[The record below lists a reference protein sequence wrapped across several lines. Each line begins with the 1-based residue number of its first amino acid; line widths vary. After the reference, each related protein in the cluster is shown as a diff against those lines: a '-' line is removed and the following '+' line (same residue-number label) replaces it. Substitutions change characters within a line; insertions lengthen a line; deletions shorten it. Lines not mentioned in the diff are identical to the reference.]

1 MAINLGSLWV
11 EVMLSE
17 ALRVPFRAAD
27 STGTLLVGTV
37 LTGATAIAT
46 VGWIAL
52 LTVDPRLGA
61 AATPIVFLL
70 GLVVRGYLVGVVAA
84 GIDDRSVAPSFV
96 RWGSLL
102 RDGVRSAAVS
112 AVYALPAAVCLGL
125 AAGAGVATVL
135 DPPGFAGAPQVLA
148 ALAILIGG
156 FGLLCYLLVYLY
168 LRPAARAVLAAT
180 GSVRAAI
187 DPRRPIRV
195 SLSGPY
201 LNGWLIAMGLLTV
214 GPLLVTPLVI
224 LSALAGLYDM
234 ALGAIGG
241 LLTLGVGVVLVFWL
255 RISAAWVTGRGAA
268 PALATETDL
277 LVAPDEPP
285 GESGETAV
293 TLPDRPAEVSAAVQV
308 GRGVD
313 SAPGTPQQTD
323 GGADRSIDF
332 GMPEPSTASITEPS
346 AESTTGTGTESLVET
361 EINDEIKLDDE
372 VEIDGEAEIDDDD
385 ANDDDAADGFIWDV
399 VEE

>member
-1 MAINLGSLWV
+1 
-11 EVMLSE
+11 MLSE

-27 STGTLLVGTV
+27 ATGTLLVGTV
-37 LTGATAIAT
+37 LTGTTAIAT

-52 LTVDPRLGA
+52 LTVDPWLGA

-96 RWGSLL
+96 RWGSLF
-102 RDGVRSAAVS
+102 RDGVRSVAVS
-112 AVYALPAAVCLGL
+112 VVYALPAAVCLGL

-135 DPPGFAGAPQVLA
+135 DPPGFGGVPQVLA

-187 DPRRPIRV
+187 DPRRLLRV
-195 SLSGPY
+195 SLSGSY

-214 GPLLVTPLVI
+214 GPLLVTPLVV
-224 LSALAGLYDM
+224 LSALAGLYDV

-241 LLTLGVGVVLVFWL
+241 LLTLAIGVVLVFWL

-268 PALATETDL
+268 PALATETDAM
-277 LVAPDEPP
+277 VAPDEPP

-293 TLPDRPAEVSAAVQV
+293 TLPDRPEEVSAAVQV

-313 SAPGTPQQTD
+313 GAPGTPQQTD

-332 GMPEPSTASITEPS
+332 GMPEPSTTSITEPS
-346 AESTTGTGTESLVET
+346 TESTTESEA
-361 EINDEIKLDDE
+361 ESMPDAEFDDGAAIDDADDDE
-372 VEIDGEAEIDDDD
+372 AAAE
-385 ANDDDAADGFIWDV
+385 FIWDV